1 MSGLMR
7 MAVAV
12 GFAGLGL
19 TGGQAAAS
27 ADPDTDPVVNTTCS
41 YSQMVSAMNEQSP
54 GDAEQFNATP
64 AARSWLQNF
73 LAAPPEQRQQIAA
86 RAQGTPD
93 DAHYVA
99 LLGPLAD
106 VCDNYY

>member
-7 MAVAV
+7 TAAAV
-12 GFAGLGL
+12 GFSALAL
-19 TGGQAAAS
+19 TGGQVAAS

-41 YSQMVSAMNEQSP
+41 YSQVVSAMNDQSP

-73 LAAPPEQRQQIAA
+73 LAAPPERRQQIVDQ
-86 RAQGTPD
+86 AQGTPD
-93 DAHYVA
+93 GAHYVA
-99 LLGPLAD
+99 LVGPLANA
-106 VCDNYY
+106 CENYY